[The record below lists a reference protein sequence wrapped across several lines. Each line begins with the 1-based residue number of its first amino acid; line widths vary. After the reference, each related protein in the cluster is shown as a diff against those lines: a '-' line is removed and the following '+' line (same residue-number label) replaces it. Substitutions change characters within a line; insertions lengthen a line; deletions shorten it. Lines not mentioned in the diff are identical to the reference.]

1 MSTFVVKNIDR
12 ADKQTNNILAP
23 SANTT
28 LPPWFKTTT
37 DYNAQIENVCLLAD
51 PEHFCPGVT
60 LQIGPLFFDHLLRR
74 PLHWISD
81 HLI

>member
-1 MSTFVVKNIDR
+1 MSTVVVKNIDR

-37 DYNAQIENVCLLAD
+37 DYNAQIANVCLLALALLPWGHLAD
-51 PEHFCPGVT
+51 WSFVFRPFVDET
-60 LQIGPLFFDHLLRR
+60 LALDF
-74 PLHWISD
+74 
-81 HLI
+81 